1 MGRPGYS
8 TRASPQYVN
17 AARRRYS
24 PNLTIRA
31 YALNIG
37 AHAPICKPVALK
49 PAACNCLALRQ
60 AARVATSLYDQ
71 HLAPSGLRTTQF
83 SVLAK
88 LKHLGPMS
96 INALAAEL
104 LVDRSTLG
112 RNILPLERDGLI
124 RIEPNASDARS
135 KELHLT
141 RKGAA
146 RVGAALER
154 WAEAQ
159 KRFEA
164 AYGKER
170 STQLRSLLHELV
182 TSELGATPL
191 TDE

>member
-1 MGRPGYS
+1 MK
-8 TRASPQYVN
+8 
-17 AARRRYS
+17 
-24 PNLTIRA
+24 
-31 YALNIG
+31 
-37 AHAPICKPVALK
+37 KPEV
-49 PAACNCLALRQ
+49 CNCLALRQ
-60 AARVATSLYDQ
+60 AARLATQLYDQ

-88 LKHLGPMS
+88 LKLLGPAS

-104 LVDRSTLG
+104 VLDRTTLG

-124 RIEPNASDARS
+124 AIEPSATDARS
-135 KELHLT
+135 KELRLT

-146 RVGAALER
+146 RLGPALKQ

-164 AYGKER
+164 VYGGER
-170 STQLRSLLHELV
+170 TTQLRSLLHGV
-182 TSELGATPL
+182 ATSELGATPL

>member
-1 MGRPGYS
+1 MK
-8 TRASPQYVN
+8 
-17 AARRRYS
+17 
-24 PNLTIRA
+24 
-31 YALNIG
+31 
-37 AHAPICKPVALK
+37 KPEV
-49 PAACNCLALRQ
+49 CHCLALRQ
-60 AARVATSLYDQ
+60 AARLATQLYDQ

-88 LKHLGPMS
+88 LKLLGPVS

-104 LVDRSTLG
+104 VLDRTTLG

-124 RIEPNASDARS
+124 RIEPSATDARS

-146 RVGAALER
+146 RLGPALKR

-164 AYGKER
+164 VYGGER
-170 STQLRSLLHELV
+170 TAQLRSLLHGV
-182 TSELGATPL
+182 ATSELGATPL

>member
-1 MGRPGYS
+1 MPS
-8 TRASPQYVN
+8 SE
-17 AARRRYS
+17 
-24 PNLTIRA
+24 LK
-31 YALNIG
+31 G
-37 AHAPICKPVALK
+37 AI
-49 PAACNCLALRQ
+49 CNCLALRQ
-60 AARVATSLYDQ
+60 AARLASQFYDQ

-83 SVLAK
+83 SILAK
-88 LKHLGPMS
+88 LKRVGPTT

-104 LVDRSTLG
+104 VVDRTTLG

-124 RIEPNASDARS
+124 RIEPSATDARS

-141 RKGAA
+141 RSGAA
-146 RVGAALER
+146 RLRQASPG

-164 AYGKER
+164 AYGEDR
-170 STQLRSLLHELV
+170 AAQLRSLLKAVV

>member
-1 MGRPGYS
+1 
-8 TRASPQYVN
+8 
-17 AARRRYS
+17 
-24 PNLTIRA
+24 
-31 YALNIG
+31 
-37 AHAPICKPVALK
+37 VALK

-60 AARVATSLYDQ
+60 AARLATQLYDQ

-83 SVLAK
+83 SILAK

-104 LVDRSTLG
+104 VLDRSTLG

-124 RIEPNASDARS
+124 RIEPSASDARS
-135 KELHLT
+135 KELQLT

-146 RVGAALER
+146 RLGAALER
-154 WAEAQ
+154 WHEAQ
-159 KRFEA
+159 KRFES
-164 AYGKER
+164 AYGRER
-170 STQLRSLLHELV
+170 ATQLRALLHEMV

>member
-1 MGRPGYS
+1 M
-8 TRASPQYVN
+8 
-17 AARRRYS
+17 
-24 PNLTIRA
+24 
-31 YALNIG
+31 
-37 AHAPICKPVALK
+37 APSELK
-49 PAACNCLALRQ
+49 PQVCNCLALRQ
-60 AARVATSLYDQ
+60 ATRLATQLYDQ

-83 SVLAK
+83 SILAK
-88 LKHLGPMS
+88 LKRLGPTT

-104 LVDRSTLG
+104 VVDRTTLG

-124 RIEPNASDARS
+124 RIQPSAADARS

-146 RVGAALER
+146 RLGPALER

-170 STQLRSLLHELV
+170 AAQLRSMLQGVV
-182 TSELGATPL
+182 TSELAATPL

>member
-1 MGRPGYS
+1 M
-8 TRASPQYVN
+8 A
-17 AARRRYS
+17 
-24 PNLTIRA
+24 
-31 YALNIG
+31 
-37 AHAPICKPVALK
+37 ALK
-49 PAACNCLALRQ
+49 PEACNCLALRQ
-60 AARVATSLYDQ
+60 ATRLATQLYDQ

-88 LKHLGPMS
+88 LRHLGPVT

-104 LVDRSTLG
+104 VVDRTTLG

-124 RIEPNASDARS
+124 RIEPSATDARS

-146 RVGAALER
+146 RLGPALER

-159 KRFEA
+159 KRFDA

-170 STQLRSLLHELV
+170 AAELRAMLHGV
-182 TSELGATPL
+182 VASELGATPL
-191 TDE
+191 SDE